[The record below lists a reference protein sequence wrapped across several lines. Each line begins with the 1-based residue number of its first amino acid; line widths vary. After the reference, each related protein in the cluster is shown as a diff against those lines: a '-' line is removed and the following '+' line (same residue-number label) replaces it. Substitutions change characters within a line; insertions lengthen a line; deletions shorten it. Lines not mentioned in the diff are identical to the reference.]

1 MRIKNLLIILAVVAA
16 VILIVQYI
24 RQVRNLRRG
33 NRFVSGGRVFLNWL
47 MAIILVGSLVGIGV
61 QSFASRREAASEPA
75 KVSEPVKDDSV
86 STEDVEVTVNF
97 KKKVRLN
104 ENGTA
109 KVKFL
114 ISPKTK
120 VVIKGHRS
128 GVVFETFKAS
138 SGDAVVTKRM
148 TFDTPGT
155 YDIIATRGKKKVVK
169 HLKVEE
175 YTESSSSESSTSSS
189 SSQSSSSSSRATS
202 SSSSRSSSSSNSD
215 SSNGSNNNNTA
226 NSNNAGGGNGS
237 ANTSAG
243 NGYQGSNRVGGSGY
257 RRPTYGGGNG
267 GGSRPST
274 TPSQPTYSGGGAISD
289 QPE

>member
-1 MRIKNLLIILAVVAA
+1 MRIKNLLIILAVIAA
-16 VILIVQYI
+16 AILIIQYI
-24 RQVRNLRRG
+24 RQVRNIRRG

-61 QSFASRREAASEPA
+61 QSFASRREASSEPT
-75 KVSEPVKDDSV
+75 KVSEPVKENSE

-120 VVIKGHRS
+120 VVVKGHRS

-138 SGDAVVTKRM
+138 SGNAVVTKRM

-155 YDIIATRGKKKVVK
+155 YDIVATRGKKKVVK
-169 HLKVEE
+169 HLKVED

-189 SSQSSSSSSRATS
+189 SSQSSSSSSHATS
-202 SSSSRSSSSSNSD
+202 SSSSQSSSSSN
-215 SSNGSNNNNTA
+215 SSNGSNNNTA
-226 NSNNAGGGNGS
+226 NSSNAGGGSGS

-243 NGYQGSNRVGGSGY
+243 NSYQGSNRGGGSSY

-267 GGSRPST
+267 GG
-274 TPSQPTYSGGGAISD
+274 AISD